1 MTADA
6 APIAIPKRADRRRL
20 QDRMRELDEL
30 AGLMKER
37 GYLPPAPEPV
47 PLHRRRAN
55 ADREG
60 DR

>member
-1 MTADA
+1 MPANP
-6 APIAIPKRADRRRL
+6 APVAIAKPADRRRL
-20 QDRMRELDEL
+20 QGRMRELAEL
-30 AGLMKER
+30 AGLMEER